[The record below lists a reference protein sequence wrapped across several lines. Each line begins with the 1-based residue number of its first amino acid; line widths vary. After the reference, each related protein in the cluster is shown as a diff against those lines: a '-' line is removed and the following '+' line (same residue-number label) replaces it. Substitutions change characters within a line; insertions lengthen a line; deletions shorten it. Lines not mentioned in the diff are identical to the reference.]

1 MRGGGGDKGGGMIF
15 DADLADLAA
24 LLRSLSSFV
33 SDMAPRKPAPTW
45 IADEQGDEISR
56 HAGSRS
62 V

>member
-1 MRGGGGDKGGGMIF
+1 MIF

-33 SDMAPRKPAPTW
+33 SDIAPRKPAPTW
-45 IADEQGDEISR
+45 KADEEGDEISR